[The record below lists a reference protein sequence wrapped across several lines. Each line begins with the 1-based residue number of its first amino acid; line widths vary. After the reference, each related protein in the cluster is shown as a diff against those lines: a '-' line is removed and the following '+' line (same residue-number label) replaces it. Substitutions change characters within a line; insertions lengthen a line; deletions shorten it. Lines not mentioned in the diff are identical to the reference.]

1 VVSAAKIDAMS
12 SGLLSMTG
20 FGRGTAEAGARRLI
34 VEIRSLNGRGSEIKV
49 RCRDGDIPA
58 AVETE
63 IVRAVRML
71 VARGSV
77 SISVR
82 EEGIEAPD
90 ALIDLEVVRR
100 AHQVLETLRREL
112 GLAQPVDLATV
123 AAFLAGPGARPVR
136 RDEMT
141 WDGVR
146 PAVEQALREVQ
157 ATRAREGAALSAD
170 LRQRLDR
177 LRGLAAQ
184 IDKAAVG
191 LPTRAA
197 RKLEERL
204 AAVATNGA
212 VIDPGRLA
220 QEVALLAEKLDVS
233 EELVRLGTHL
243 DHLGE
248 LLAGKAPEAAGRKI
262 DFLVQE
268 LGREINTIGSKV
280 QDAPIAAL
288 VIESKAEL
296 EKLREQAQNIE

>member
-1 VVSAAKIDAMS
+1 MN

-20 FGRGTAEAGARRLI
+20 FGRGIVEAGVRRLI
-34 VEIRSLNGRGSEIKV
+34 VEIRSLNGRGSDVKV
-49 RCRDGDIPA
+49 RGRDGDIPA
-58 AVETE
+58 AVEIE
-63 IVRAVRML
+63 IVRTVRTR
-71 VARGSV
+71 VARGTVSV
-77 SISVR
+77 AIR
-82 EEGIEAPD
+82 EEGIEAAD
-90 ALIDLEVVRR
+90 ALIDLAVVRR
-100 AHQVLETLRREL
+100 AHAVLESLRREL

-123 AAFLAGPGARPVR
+123 AAFLAGPGTRPAR

-146 PAVEQALREVQ
+146 PAVEQALLEVQ

-177 LRGLAAQ
+177 LREWAAQ
-184 IDKAAVG
+184 IEKAASG

-204 AAVATNGA
+204 AAIATSST

-233 EELVRLGTHL
+233 EELVRLRTHL
-243 DHLGE
+243 DHLGA
-248 LLAGKAPEAAGRKI
+248 LLAASTPEAAGRKI

-268 LGREINTIGSKV
+268 VGREINTIGSKV

-288 VIESKAEL
+288 VVESKAEL

>member
-1 VVSAAKIDAMS
+1 MVPAAKIDAMS
-12 SGLLSMTG
+12 AGLLSMTG
-20 FGRGTAEAGARRLI
+20 FGRGTAEAGTRRLI
-34 VEIRSLNGRGSEIKV
+34 VEIRSVNGRGSDIKV
-49 RCRDGDIPA
+49 RGRDGDIPA

-63 IVRAVRML
+63 TVRVVRAR
-71 VARGSV
+71 VARGTV
-77 SISVR
+77 NVTIR
-82 EEGIEAPD
+82 EEGLDATEA
-90 ALIDLEVVRR
+90 LVDLTVVRR

-123 AAFLAGPGARPVR
+123 AAFLAGPGARHLR

-141 WDGVR
+141 WDEVR
-146 PAVEQALREVQ
+146 PAVEQALLEMQV
-157 ATRAREGAALSAD
+157 ARAREGAALSAD
-170 LRQRLDR
+170 LRLRLNR
-177 LRGLAAQ
+177 LRDLAVQ
-184 IDKAAVG
+184 IEKGASG

-204 AAVATNGA
+204 SAVAASST

-233 EELVRLGTHL
+233 EELVRLRTHL

-248 LLAGKAPEAAGRKI
+248 LLAGKVHEAAGRKI

-268 LGREINTIGSKV
+268 VGREINTIGSKV
-280 QDAPIAAL
+280 QDAPIVAL
-288 VIESKAEL
+288 VVESKAEL

>member
-1 VVSAAKIDAMS
+1 MNA
-12 SGLLSMTG
+12 GLLSMTG

-248 LLAGKAPEAAGRKI
+248 LLAGKAPEAVCTTGLLQTPRWTFALPEHSGSTPSKH
-262 DFLVQE
+262 DSTVNPSELV
-268 LGREINTIGSKV
+268 
-280 QDAPIAAL
+280 
-288 VIESKAEL
+288 
-296 EKLREQAQNIE
+296 

>member
-1 VVSAAKIDAMS
+1 
-12 SGLLSMTG
+12 
-20 FGRGTAEAGARRLI
+20 
-34 VEIRSLNGRGSEIKV
+34 
-49 RCRDGDIPA
+49 
-58 AVETE
+58 
-63 IVRAVRML
+63 
-71 VARGSV
+71 
-77 SISVR
+77 
-82 EEGIEAPD
+82 
-90 ALIDLEVVRR
+90 
-100 AHQVLETLRREL
+100 
-112 GLAQPVDLATV
+112 
-123 AAFLAGPGARPVR
+123 
-136 RDEMT
+136 MT

-204 AAVATNGA
+204 AAVATSSA

>member
-12 SGLLSMTG
+12 SCLLSMTG

-49 RCRDGDIPA
+49 RCREGDIPA

-77 SISVR
+77 NITVR

-90 ALIDLEVVRR
+90 ALIDLDVVRR

-141 WDGVR
+141 WDGLR